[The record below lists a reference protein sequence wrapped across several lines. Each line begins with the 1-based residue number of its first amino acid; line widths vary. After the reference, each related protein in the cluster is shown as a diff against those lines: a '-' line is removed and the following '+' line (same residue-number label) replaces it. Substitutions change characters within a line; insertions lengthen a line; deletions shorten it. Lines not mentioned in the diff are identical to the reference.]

1 MHLVLEQALER
12 YSTDSGVPEG
22 PGLREF
28 GPWGCNQGWGVGREG
43 SLPPSP
49 TLDGAQPALEGSLP
63 EGSWIG
69 SPN

>member
-12 YSTDSGVPEG
+12 YSTASGVPEG
-22 PGLREF
+22 PGLGES
-28 GPWGCNQGWGVGREG
+28 GPWGRNGEG
-43 SLPPSP
+43 GGIPACLPPW
-49 TLDGAQPALEGSLP
+49 TLDGARQALEGSLQ